1 MSYMNTDE
9 GDGDVFVIKEGQ
21 DAMTRFGFGI
31 VSYFQL
37 LNKFLRYF
45 VVLSLLYSPVLIN
58 YMRYRSSPHAPPK
71 KLFENM
77 LMGNL
82 GASSTNCV
90 TYRANRNDI
99 VFGCENGAIYEFV
112 SLGVY

>member
-1 MSYMNTDE
+1 M
-9 GDGDVFVIKEGQ
+9 KEGQ

-37 LNKFLRYF
+37 LNKFLLYF
-45 VVLSLLYSPVLIN
+45 VVLSILYSPVLIN
-58 YMRYRSSPHAPPK
+58 YMRYRNSPNAPPK

-77 LMGNL
+77 QMGNL
-82 GASSTNCV
+82 GASFTNCV
-90 TYRANRNDI
+90 TYRANRSDI
-99 VFGCENGAIYEFV
+99 VFGCENGNISEFV

>member
-37 LNKFLRYF
+37 LNKFLLYF

>member
-1 MSYMNTDE
+1 M
-9 GDGDVFVIKEGQ
+9 KEGQ

-37 LNKFLRYF
+37 LNKFLLYF
-45 VVLSLLYSPVLIN
+45 VVLSILYSPVLIN
-58 YMRYRSSPHAPPK
+58 YMRYRNSPNAPPK

-77 LMGNL
+77 QMGNL
-82 GASSTNCV
+82 GASFTNCV
-90 TYRANRNDI
+90 TYRASRSDI
-99 VFGCENGAIYEFV
+99 VFGCENGNISEFV